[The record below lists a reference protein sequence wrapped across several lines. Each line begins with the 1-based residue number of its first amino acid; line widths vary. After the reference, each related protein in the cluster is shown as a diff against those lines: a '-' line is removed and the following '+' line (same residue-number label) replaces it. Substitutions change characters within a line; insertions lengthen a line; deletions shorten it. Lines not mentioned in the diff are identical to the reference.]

1 MYRSKFYFKKF
12 LFFYD
17 KSSVVHKDVRGII
30 RNNNTVLHKGKKIL
44 RGSHK
49 DTL

>member
-1 MYRSKFYFKKF
+1 MYKSKFNFKKF
-12 LFFYD
+12 LFSYD
-17 KSSVVHKDVRGII
+17 KSSVVHKDVRGVI